1 MRLQGLKNKTR
12 FWSDLVGSV
21 HYSDGYESFVSRSIW
36 QPVESQPW
44 KEYAVPSEIFVES
57 LAWDLSQ
64 DLLVIWGG
72 RMDRMGFLVAEAA
85 IHLVSLSTGKP
96 HPRATKPWFDLEGV
110 PEEHVDLL
118 ILGDILVHR
127 FPDED
132 QGGALSVWN
141 WKSGVLLEARA
152 MQVWAVAFISS
163 GTLIYIVGNTA
174 DEQDVAVDYHL
185 ALRKITEYSTLSP
198 VIQEIRFDIS
208 LSSDEYVGSI
218 GFTAPI
224 LEVDSF
230 SIPNDLP
237 MSPYI
242 WDEDVESMICI
253 KFYGTS
259 FTYFIRPR
267 ALCRQFEAG
276 AGQHTSMTYNSQ
288 EDSLQDIILRVL
300 TNEF

>member
-96 HPRATKPWFDLEGV
+96 HPQATKPWFDLEGV

-141 WKSGVLLEARA
+141 WKSGVLLEELCSRRA
-152 MQVWAVAFISS
+152 GCRRRLSS
-163 GTLIYIVGNTA
+163 GTKENHGVFDPLTGHSRDQVRYIV
-174 DEQDVAVDYHL
+174 VV
-185 ALRKITEYSTLSP
+185 
-198 VIQEIRFDIS
+198 
-208 LSSDEYVGSI
+208 
-218 GFTAPI
+218 
-224 LEVDSF
+224 
-230 SIPNDLP
+230 
-237 MSPYI
+237 
-242 WDEDVESMICI
+242 
-253 KFYGTS
+253 
-259 FTYFIRPR
+259 
-267 ALCRQFEAG
+267 
-276 AGQHTSMTYNSQ
+276 
-288 EDSLQDIILRVL
+288 
-300 TNEF
+300 